1 MDVATHP
8 DNFFSLIFFLLSF
21 FQHPRE
27 RRKFYFIDPKFFLE
41 GSLYDCFSNFPF
53 QTFVHFQSP
62 HLKCVFA
69 LFFVPVLTFASF
81 ERNRTK
87 KTRKMDSSKA
97 AFTKMSFRCFRSPIC
112 PAHSTVS
119 ASSNR
124 RTLIR
129 HRAKKHS
136 SQFAAQKIKK
146 LFAFTILA
154 CLQTI

>member
-1 MDVATHP
+1 MLP
-8 DNFFSLIFFLLSF
+8 LIPIIFSRSFFFSFLSF
-21 FQHPRE
+21 NIHE
-27 RRKFYFIDPKFFLE
+27 KGENFILLIRNFSSE

>member
-1 MDVATHP
+1 MLP
-8 DNFFSLIFFLLSF
+8 LIPIIFSRSFFFSFLSF
-21 FQHPRE
+21 NIHE
-27 RRKFYFIDPKFFLE
+27 KGENFILLIRNFSSE

-69 LFFVPVLTFASF
+69 LFFVPVLMFASF

>member
-1 MDVATHP
+1 MLP
-8 DNFFSLIFFLLSF
+8 LIPIIFSRSFFFSFLSF
-21 FQHPRE
+21 NIHE
-27 RRKFYFIDPKFFLE
+27 KGENFILLIRNFSSE
-41 GSLYDCFSNFPF
+41 GSLYDCFSNFSF

-69 LFFVPVLTFASF
+69 LFFVPVLMFASF